1 MSQRDAWSTAQVPFL
16 VPGPAGYVP
25 TDPAK
30 KAEDAATL
38 ATLAAQVAAFRKAG
52 GKVEVITEPTYRP
65 QKSSKRRSAKA

>member
-1 MSQRDAWSTAQVPFL
+1 MSQRDAWSTAQVPFF

-38 ATLAAQVAAFRKAG
+38 AARVAAFRNAG

>member
-1 MSQRDAWSTAQVPFL
+1 MSQRDAWSTAQAPFL
-16 VPGPAGYVP
+16 APGPAGYVP

-38 ATLAAQVAAFRKAG
+38 AARVAAFRKAG

>member
-30 KAEDAATL
+30 KAEDAA
-38 ATLAAQVAAFRKAG
+38 ARVAAFRKAG

>member
-16 VPGPAGYVP
+16 IPGPAGYVP

-38 ATLAAQVAAFRKAG
+38 AARVAAFRKAG

>member
-1 MSQRDAWSTAQVPFL
+1 MSQRDAWSTTQVPFL

-30 KAEDAATL
+30 KAEDA

>member
-38 ATLAAQVAAFRKAG
+38 AAQVAAFRKAG